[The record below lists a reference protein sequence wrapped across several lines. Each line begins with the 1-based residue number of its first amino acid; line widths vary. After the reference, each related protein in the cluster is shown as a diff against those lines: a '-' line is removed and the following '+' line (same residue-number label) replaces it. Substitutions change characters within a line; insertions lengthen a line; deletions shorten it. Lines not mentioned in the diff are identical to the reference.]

1 MMVINMIKR
10 VIKIILEEIKEFFNE
25 LGIACKY
32 LIILGLISFVVVCI
46 SIFDT
51 ELDATGN
58 LVTIRTAFSSI
69 AGYILERSTNT
80 CTSSPKLLKTKVLV
94 VGTFAVMA
102 MIVTICAYVLDINVN
117 NPSLILIKNLLF
129 SSIGFLT
136 SASKDFTGKDL

>member
-10 VIKIILEEIKEFFNE
+10 GIKIILDEIKKFFNE

-32 LIILGLISFVVVCI
+32 LIILALISFLVVCI

-69 AGYILERSTNT
+69 AGYILERSTKT
-80 CTSSPKLLKTKVLV
+80 CTSSPKLLKTKILV

-102 MIVTICAYVLDINVN
+102 MIVTICAYVVDINVN

>member
-10 VIKIILEEIKEFFNE
+10 VIKFILEEIKEFFNE

-32 LIILGLISFVVVCI
+32 LIILGLISFLVVCM

-69 AGYILERSTNT
+69 AGYILERSTKT

>member
-69 AGYILERSTNT
+69 AGYILERSTKT

-117 NPSLILIKNLLF
+117 NLSLILIKNLLF